1 MQATTSQNR
10 DRSVDTVRRFSWTN
24 ARLRSTIWQVL
35 AVGLVLAGLF
45 WFIANALHNLE
56 SRRIASG
63 FGFLGSE
70 AGLPIAEHLIS
81 YTPADTYFRALVV
94 GVINTLRVALTGIV
108 LASVLG
114 TLIGIARL
122 SRNWLLSRLSGIY
135 VEVVRDLPLLLQL
148 LLVYT
153 VLQGLP
159 GPRQALS
166 PFPGTY
172 LTNRGLYFPALEI
185 SRPVLLVFAAS
196 AIGVLAS
203 YAYVCWSTAKRVA
216 NGKSLPFW
224 PIVLPL
230 IAGLPLATS
239 FITETE
245 WAWNVPSIRGF
256 NFRGGANFSPEYF
269 ALLFGLVTYTSA
281 FIAEIVRSGILAIS
295 KGQWESAAALG
306 LSNGQTL
313 RLIVL
318 PQGLRVIIPPVT
330 SQYLNLAKNSSLA
343 VAIGFQDIA
352 SITNTVIN
360 QTGQAVEGI
369 AIIMAVYLT
378 ISLSISL
385 FMNWYNKRIAL
396 TER

>member
-1 MQATTSQNR
+1 M
-10 DRSVDTVRRFSWTN
+10 DTARRFSWSD

-35 AVGLVLAGLF
+35 VVGLVLAGIF
-45 WFIANALHNLE
+45 WFVANALHNLE

-63 FGFLGSE
+63 FGFLASE
-70 AGLPIAEHLIS
+70 AGLPIGEHLIS
-81 YTPADTYFRALVV
+81 YTPADTYSRALAV
-94 GVINTLRVALTGIV
+94 GIINTLRVALTGIV

-148 LLVYT
+148 LLVYA

-166 PFPGTY
+166 PLPGTY
-172 LTNRGLYFPALEI
+172 LTNRGLYFPTLEV
-185 SRPVLLVFAAS
+185 SQPVLLVFATF

-203 YAYVCWSTAKRVA
+203 FAYTRWSTARRVV
-216 NGKSLPFW
+216 NGKRLPFW
-224 PIVLPL
+224 PVVLPL
-230 IAGLPLATS
+230 VVGLPLATS
-239 FITETE
+239 FIAGAE
-245 WAWNVPSIRGF
+245 WVWNVPSIQGF
-256 NFRGGANFSPEYF
+256 NFRGGANLSPEYF
-269 ALLFGLVTYTSA
+269 ALLFGLVVYTSA
-281 FIAEIVRSGILAIS
+281 FIAEIVRSGILAVS

-306 LSNGQTL
+306 LSKGQTL
-313 RLIVL
+313 RLIVV

-330 SQYLNLAKNSSLA
+330 SQYLNLVKNSSLA
-343 VAIGFQDIA
+343 VAIGFQDIV

-378 ISLSISL
+378 ISLSISMI
-385 FMNWYNKRIAL
+385 MNWYNKRIAL